1 MWGEKPKLFLSE
13 CYQFAVAS
21 PHALKFPKFSF
32 CPTEELTYLLCLFFS
47 LPPQQTSVA
56 IFKGRKYLVNSSWLI
71 TPRNYFKA
79 LQFSRAHCVPAESSP
94 LGSQIILKSL
104 TGKVVLNNLLFCT
117 SCSNHLY
124 LKKKI
129 FHWTLAP
136 APITFKTTYGTC
148 LRAWMLF
155 LVIYLCWKDQKI
167 SNVD

>member
-124 LKKKI
+124 LKKKNLSLNTCTSTHHLQNHIRHLLEGLNAI
-129 FHWTLAP
+129 F
-136 APITFKTTYGTC
+136 GN
-148 LRAWMLF
+148 LF
-155 LVIYLCWKDQKI
+155 VLKRSKNQ
-167 SNVD
+167 